1 MKHRVVQTHSNQF
14 LFMGKTTKETALGVF
29 RSCDLQELDVSSC
42 PTVVVWY
49 ALCIQQAFEKRSQKS
64 SCILRGW
71 YSLLVSNAFNAALFQ
86 GFKRSLLRSF
96 RLHSN
101 FSHKGQSMRKSKSS
115 LVLLTFVILQ
125 FPLSAWGEIPVLI
138 RFRENPR
145 QADAALIAR
154 NGGRVHRQFQLVP
167 AVAATL
173 PARAIAALRATPGVE
188 AVELDGT
195 VELHDYDT
203 VWGVKRIRAPI
214 VHSGLWVEDGA
225 EPAPILATG
234 VRVAVLDT
242 GVDYHHLDL
251 APNYMGGYDF
261 VNNDADPW
269 DDHGHGTHVAGTVA
283 ALLNGIGAVGAAP
296 EVDLYALKVMNA
308 NGTGSWS
315 AVLAA
320 LDWAVQNEMHIVN
333 LSIGS
338 SVDPG
343 TTVQA
348 AFDNAYAAGLV
359 IVSSAGNSGLGEDT
373 VGFPAKYESVI
384 AVASTTTSNSRSSFS
399 STGPDVELAAP
410 GSSIYSTVSGGG
422 YGWKSG
428 TSMAAPHV
436 AGTAALVIASGIID
450 LDGDGRINDEVR
462 WVLQSTAV
470 DLGPEGRDDHFGYGL
485 IDAVAAVQLA
495 AGEED
500 DQIEEPEPVEPEP
513 VAPIFDAPSN
523 LTATASGREVTL
535 TWQDNSNVEEA
546 FEVYCGVRIRGNN
559 YDWNHLTYVD
569 ADTTTL
575 VTTMSSGGTYRFRVR
590 AVAGDETTAWSEQVQ
605 IRVR

>member
-1 MKHRVVQTHSNQF
+1 M
-14 LFMGKTTKETALGVF
+14 
-29 RSCDLQELDVSSC
+29 
-42 PTVVVWY
+42 
-49 ALCIQQAFEKRSQKS
+49 S
-64 SCILRGW
+64 SCILRGL
-71 YSLLVSNAFNAALFQ
+71 YASLVSNTFPLLYFKALSGHVFAT
-86 GFKRSLLRSF
+86 FSF
-96 RLHSN
+96 THI
-101 FSHKGQSMRKSKSS
+101 FSQEGQAMRKSNLS
-115 LVLLTFVILQ
+115 LVLVTFVILQ

-138 RFRENPR
+138 RFRDNPR
-145 QADAALIAR
+145 QAEAALIAR

-167 AVAATL
+167 AVAAKL
-173 PARAIAALRATPGVE
+173 PARAIAALRANPRVE

-195 VELHDYDT
+195 LELHDYDT
-203 VWGVKRIRAPI
+203 VWGVQRIGAPI

-251 APNYMGGYDF
+251 APNYIGGYDF

-283 ALLNGIGAVGAAP
+283 SLLNGIGAVGAAP
-296 EVDLYALKVMNA
+296 EVDLYSLKVMNA
-308 NGTGSWS
+308 DGTGSWS

-320 LDWAVQNEMHIVN
+320 LDWAVQNEMHVVN

-359 IVSSAGNSGLGEDT
+359 IVSSAGNAGLGENT
-373 VGFPAKYESVI
+373 VGFPARYESVI
-384 AVASTTTSNSRSSFS
+384 AVASTTSSDTRSSFS

-410 GSSIYSTVSGGG
+410 GSSIYSTVAGGG

-500 DQIEEPEPVEPEP
+500 EPIEEPEPVE
-513 VAPIFDAPSN
+513 PIFDAPSN
-523 LTATASGREVTL
+523 LTVTASGNEVTL
-535 TWQDNSNVEEA
+535 TWQDNSNIEDA
-546 FEVYCGVRIRGNN
+546 FEVFRGVRIRGNLYN
-559 YDWNHLTYVD
+559 WSHLTYVG

-575 VTTMSSGGTYRFRVR
+575 VTTMANGTYRFMVR